1 MNAITFVL
9 TLQLIL
15 QDNMQFANVFYLQK
29 SQELG
34 EKLEYSL
41 RQSEENFTKA
51 QSTIVQLQESKENL
65 ENKNRDLEAKLFEL
79 IEKEQSA
86 EERARY
92 FVTHFDKKI
101 HIDLHY
107 KDKISPS

>member
-1 MNAITFVL
+1 M
-9 TLQLIL
+9 
-15 QDNMQFANVFYLQK
+15 
-29 SQELG
+29 
-34 EKLEYSL
+34 
-41 RQSEENFTKA
+41 
-51 QSTIVQLQESKENL
+51 
-65 ENKNRDLEAKLFEL
+65 FEL

-107 KDKISPS
+107 KDRISPSWLNHKLVGFSFMSVNLQIKATVIIFKFLIFFFLMM

>member
-1 MNAITFVL
+1 M
-9 TLQLIL
+9 
-15 QDNMQFANVFYLQK
+15 
-29 SQELG
+29 
-34 EKLEYSL
+34 EYSL

-51 QSTIVQLQESKENL
+51 QSTIVQLQETKENL
-65 ENKNRDLEAKLFEL
+65 ENKNHDLEAKLFEL

-92 FVTHFDKKI
+92 FMTHFDKKI

-107 KDKISPS
+107 KDKISPSWLNHKLVGFSFMSVNLQIEANLSF

>member
-1 MNAITFVL
+1 M
-9 TLQLIL
+9 
-15 QDNMQFANVFYLQK
+15 
-29 SQELG
+29 
-34 EKLEYSL
+34 EYSL

-107 KDKISPS
+107 KDKISPSRLNHKSVGFSFMSVNLQIKANLSF